1 MPTLWITSR
10 RYSSWSLRGWLA
22 ARLSGLS
29 IEIGFVDIY
38 AADWPER
45 RATEPFARAGGK
57 VPVLVDGGAVIWN
70 ALGIVEW
77 LDRASG
83 GTRFWPA
90 DGLARAFAW
99 SAAAE
104 MQASF
109 AALRRHCPMNMM
121 RHYPGWQLHP
131 EAVPDVER
139 VAMLWQH
146 GLARFGGP
154 WLAGPDWG
162 AVDLMYA
169 PVASRLATY
178 DVALPAAAEAYRARS
193 LDHPLVAEWVAEA
206 ARETILNPA
215 YEF

>member
-1 MPTLWITSR
+1 MAKLWITSR

-22 ARLSGLS
+22 ARQSGVP

-45 RATEPFARAGGK
+45 RATEPFASAAGK
-57 VPVLVDGGAVIWN
+57 VPVLVDGEAVIWN

-83 GTRFWPA
+83 GTRFWPR

-109 AALRRHCPMNMM
+109 AALRRHCPMNVM
-121 RHYPGWQLHP
+121 RRYPGWALDP
-131 EAVPDVER
+131 EARPDVER
-139 VAMLWQH
+139 VASLWQQ
-146 GLARFGGP
+146 GLDRFGGP
-154 WLAGPDWG
+154 WLAGADWG

-169 PVASRLATY
+169 PVASRFTTY
-178 DVALPAAAEAYRARS
+178 DVALPPDAEAYRARS
-193 LDHPLVAEWVAEA
+193 MGHPLVAEWVADA
-206 ARETILNPA
+206 ATETIRNPA
-215 YEF
+215 